1 MKFRLVEKIKE
12 LLVSLSIGF
21 FIIGCL
27 SPIITIFFF
36 NLSYTDSF
44 NNLLKVDNIGSVGDF
59 LSGSTTPFFTM
70 AAFLVLIKSHF
81 LQKEELKAAREEMQA
96 SAKALEAQKQIM
108 KNEAQVNADK
118 NTLDIFFMLFNNWR
132 ELANKEV
139 FNVYYQEIV
148 DSNMT
153 DKNVIDNYIFDGL
166 PSSKEKVNVAEYGKH
181 LKIFLKEEDI
191 NLYGNFESLRSVRN
205 YGRNEYGFIIDNLK
219 INSVPLVQN
228 FNNLVLFMKNNNES
242 HVSKT
247 IMMNT
252 IISSIT
258 WGEKFVFNM
267 IVSNYIIGNIAEN
280 ETWRTELKNN
290 LAYLELE
297 MENYDGAAER
307 FARKLNDV
315 IAQKHK

>member
-21 FIIGCL
+21 FIIGCI

-36 NLSYTDSF
+36 NLSYTDSL

-70 AAFLVLIKSHF
+70 AAFLILIKSYF
-81 LQKEELKAAREEMQA
+81 LQKEELKANRKEMEA
-96 SAKALEAQKQIM
+96 SSKALEAQMQIM
-108 KNEAQVNADK
+108 KNEAQINADK

-132 ELANKEV
+132 ELAKNEI

-153 DKNVIDNYIFDGL
+153 DKNVIDNYIFDGTY
-166 PSSKEKVNVAEYGKH
+166 SSKGKINVAEYGKH

-191 NLYGNFESLRSVRN
+191 NLYGNFESLPSIGH
-205 YGRNEYGFIIDNLK
+205 YGEREYGFIIENLQ

-228 FNNLVLFMKNNNES
+228 FNNLVLFIKNNNES
-242 HVSKT
+242 CVNKT

-267 IVSNYIIGNIAEN
+267 IVSDYILGKIAED

-290 LAYLELE
+290 LAYLKLE

-307 FARKLNDV
+307 FTRKLSDV

>member
-1 MKFRLVEKIKE
+1 MKFRLVEIIRDR
-12 LLVSLSIGF
+12 LVSLSIGF
-21 FIIGCL
+21 FILGCL

-36 NLSYTDSF
+36 NLSYTDSL

-59 LSGSTTPFFTM
+59 LSGSTTPFFTI
-70 AAFLVLIKSHF
+70 AAFLILIKSYF
-81 LQKEELKAAREEMQA
+81 LQKAELKATREEMEA

-108 KNEAQVNADK
+108 KNEAQINVDK

-148 DSNMT
+148 NSNMIE
-153 DKNVIDNYIFDGL
+153 KNVIDNYMFDGT

-290 LAYLELE
+290 LAYLNLE
-297 MENYDGAAER
+297 MGNYDGAAEIFKKR
-307 FARKLNDV
+307 
-315 IAQKHK
+315 IADAIN

>member
-70 AAFLVLIKSHF
+70 AAFLVLIKSYF

-108 KNEAQVNADK
+108 KNEAKVNADK

-166 PSSKEKVNVAEYGKH
+166 PSSKEKINVAEYGKH
-181 LKIFLKEEDI
+181 LKVFLKEEDI

-205 YGRNEYGFIIDNLK
+205 YGRNEYGIIIDNLK

-228 FNNLVLFMKNNNES
+228 FNNLVLFIKNNKES
-242 HVSKT
+242 HVNKT
-247 IMMNT
+247 IMTNT

-280 ETWRTELKNN
+280 ETWRAELKNN

>member
-1 MKFRLVEKIKE
+1 MKFRLVEIIRDR
-12 LLVSLSIGF
+12 LVSISIGF
-21 FIIGCL
+21 FILGCL

-36 NLSYTDSF
+36 NLSYTDSL

-70 AAFLVLIKSHF
+70 AAFLILIKSYF
-81 LQKEELKAAREEMQA
+81 LQKAELKAAREEMQA

-108 KNEAQVNADK
+108 KNEAQINADK
-118 NTLDIFFMLFNNWR
+118 NTLNIFFMLFNNWR
-132 ELANKEV
+132 KLANKEI
-139 FNVYYQEIV
+139 FNVYYHVIV
-148 DSNMT
+148 DRNII
-153 DKNVIDNYIFDGL
+153 DQNVIDNYIFDRT
-166 PSSKEKVNVAEYGKH
+166 SKEKVNIAEYGKH
-181 LKIFLKEEDI
+181 LKVFLVEDDI
-191 NLYGNFESLRSVRN
+191 NKYGNFVSLPSIVH
-205 YGRNEYGFIIDNLK
+205 YGEHEYGFIIDNLK

-228 FNNLVLFMKNNNES
+228 FNNLAFFMKSEKLSYIN
-242 HVSKT
+242 KT

-252 IISSIT
+252 IISSMT

-290 LAYLELE
+290 LAYLKLE
-297 MENYDGAAER
+297 MENYDGAAEK
-307 FARKLNDV
+307 FTRKLSDI